1 MEKSKQGD
9 FLCHI
14 LITSPTSHLSV
25 LMDFISPHFP
35 QKISKRCKITLQ
47 KILKRCKIHFP
58 FAFFPTITY
67 FCITKK
73 HYIMNTAALRLEPSV
88 PFSDIKTSIVEKIW
102 NLNNI
107 DLLSSINNLLGKER
121 PQEPELK
128 PYTMEEIYAEID
140 ESLADYE
147 TGRVLSTEQVDQM
160 MRDKYKW
167 LR

>member
-1 MEKSKQGD
+1 MS
-9 FLCHI
+9 
-14 LITSPTSHLSV
+14 
-25 LMDFISPHFP
+25 
-35 QKISKRCKITLQ
+35 
-47 KILKRCKIHFP
+47 
-58 FAFFPTITY
+58 
-67 FCITKK
+67 
-73 HYIMNTAALRLEPSV
+73 TAALRLEPSV

-140 ESLADYE
+140 ESLEDIKA
-147 TGRVLSTEQVDQM
+147 GRVLTLEEFNKQLDEELP
-160 MRDKYKW
+160 W

>member
-1 MEKSKQGD
+1 M
-9 FLCHI
+9 
-14 LITSPTSHLSV
+14 
-25 LMDFISPHFP
+25 
-35 QKISKRCKITLQ
+35 
-47 KILKRCKIHFP
+47 
-58 FAFFPTITY
+58 
-67 FCITKK
+67 
-73 HYIMNTAALRLEPSV
+73 EPSV